1 MFAKDQIIEIFF
13 KLDEFWKKFSRFSPK
28 CIGQTDRKKRHYH
41 RDGKM
46 SMPEIMLIMILFH
59 SSGYRCLKHFYLN
72 EVCGNMKDMFPNVV
86 SYNRFTELQK
96 VSLLPL
102 FAFFRTQLRG
112 KCTGISFVDSTPL
125 RVCKNQRIRQH
136 KVFAGFAER
145 GCCSMGWFYGF
156 KLHLI
161 CNERGE
167 LLSFAFTKGNIDD
180 RKPLEDKQFIKDIY
194 GKLVGGGG
202 YISKSLFRT
211 LFVDGIHL
219 LTRLKSN
226 MKGSILSAGD
236 SLLIRK
242 RAIIE
247 SVNDELKNIAQVEH
261 SRHRSLHNFLV
272 NMMSAISAYCL
283 FPKKPSIRLEPVSAT
298 ESCRQLC
305 LF

>member
-1 MFAKDQIIEIFF
+1 
-13 KLDEFWKKFSRFSPK
+13 
-28 CIGQTDRKKRHYH
+28 
-41 RDGKM
+41 
-46 SMPEIMLIMILFH
+46 MILFH

-167 LLSFAFTKGNIDD
+167 LLSFAFTKGNIND

-194 GKLVGGGG
+194 MV
-202 YISKSLFRT
+202 SLW
-211 LFVDGIHL
+211 GIEGTYPSPYSEHYL
-219 LTRLKSN
+219 LTEFICWLVWKLTWR
-226 MKGSILSAGD
+226 
-236 SLLIRK
+236 
-242 RAIIE
+242 
-247 SVNDELKNIAQVEH
+247 
-261 SRHRSLHNFLV
+261 SR
-272 NMMSAISAYCL
+272 
-283 FPKKPSIRLEPVSAT
+283 
-298 ESCRQLC
+298 SCPPETAC
-305 LF
+305 